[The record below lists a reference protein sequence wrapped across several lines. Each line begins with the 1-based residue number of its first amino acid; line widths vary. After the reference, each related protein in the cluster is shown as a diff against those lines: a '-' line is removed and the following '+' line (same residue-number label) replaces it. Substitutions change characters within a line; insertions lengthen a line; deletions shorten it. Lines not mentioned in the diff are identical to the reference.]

1 MLAQR
6 IDLDYGIFSLWNYVC
21 TYHMEYG
28 ICQTGIAYYF
38 SKEIFILRKGG
49 VVVDLSELYI

>member
-6 IDLDYGIFSLWNYVC
+6 IDLDYGILSLWNYVC

-28 ICQTGIAYYF
+28 NCQTGIAYHF
-38 SKEIFILRKGG
+38 SKKIFILRKGG
-49 VVVDLSELYI
+49 CRGLE